1 MRISRDLDWGLRLLL
16 YPERTL
22 AELQSEVEKRFG
34 IKGQYEFVDVVEDQG
49 ISIKRCSIHLFP
61 AEFDSDDLCI
71 RAASLWLQ
79 KVIPASFLKEIS
91 PAYALLVET
100 EGKDKI
106 TMITCEEK

>member
-49 ISIKRCSIHLFP
+49 ISIKRCSIHLLP

-71 RAASLWLQ
+71 RAASIWLQ
-79 KVIPASFLKEIS
+79 KVIPACFLKDIS
-91 PAYALLVET
+91 PAYTLQVET
-100 EGKDKI
+100 DDEDKI
-106 TMITCEEK
+106 TMITCKEK